1 MDEAVNRRRFNYGI
15 SLAYGP
21 NSVDSII
28 NTFHSTLFTAA
39 QVTESVASE
48 NEFDE
53 LTSVDI
59 CNLFPLSLT
68 RSISLQSKR
77 IVDGFVSQFSSF
89 ISKRDTCSFDSLT
102 LDFELS
108 EARIDELRLKNSIAL
123 LKRMSVQM
131 NNKGITLCLPVRI
144 PDVSDCDPQFY
155 LSFLEQLMCYD
166 IQFCL
171 DIHPHELTKGYSVED
186 LLKWYQFDIKSVRFI
201 YEPEAGNN
209 LVEPLL
215 KPWIEFLKKRCFTG
229 NVFFAPVISSES
241 YYCDEMLSV
250 QSLISKL

>member
-1 MDEAVNRRRFNYGI
+1 M

-21 NSVDSII
+21 NSFDSII

-39 QVTESVASE
+39 QVTENVACV
-48 NEFDE
+48 NGFNK
-53 LTSVDI
+53 LGLASVDI

-68 RSISLQSKR
+68 RSISQQSKR
-77 IVDGFVSQFSSF
+77 IVDGFISQFSAF
-89 ISKRDTCSFDSLT
+89 VSKRDICMFDSLT
-102 LDFELS
+102 LDFELGGAKS
-108 EARIDELRLKNSIAL
+108 DEARLKNSIAL

-131 NNKGITLCLPVRI
+131 YGKGITLCLPVRI
-144 PDVSDCDPQFY
+144 PDVSDCGPQYY

-171 DIHPHELTKGYSVED
+171 DIHPHELTKGYSVDD

-215 KPWIEFLKKRCFTG
+215 KPWIEFLNKRCFTG
-229 NVFFAPVISSES
+229 NVFFAPVISSDS
-241 YYCDEMLSV
+241 HFCDEMHSV